1 MVLEENNE
9 DSTSLKI
16 AFEEVDL
23 SEDESLVWNGISSSN
38 FIMENFAT
46 AYAWFFFNLEEKFVV
61 ANRFRRPKVCNV
73 WGSILE
79 PVQLQL

>member
-61 ANRFRRPKVCNV
+61 ERTAFGDQKFVMFEAV
-73 WGSILE
+73 Y
-79 PVQLQL
+79 